1 MNGLQTRRTAI
12 ALGKQVREAIKGS
25 DVERLEDLLSEVIPL
40 QEYASKMHNHLF
52 YEIEEEVADDETP
65 DSWRFE
71 KANVLLNTL
80 WEQIDERIA
89 EIEEEIDQERI
100 DRESAEIEE
109 WYRSED

>member
-25 DVERLEDLLSEVIPL
+25 DIERLEELLNEVIPL
-40 QEYASKMHNHLF
+40 QDYAAKQHNYLF

-71 KANVLLNTL
+71 KANDLLNKL

-89 EIEEEIDQERI
+89 EIEEEREQERI
-100 DRESAEIEE
+100 DRESEE
-109 WYRSED
+109 YDQWLKEED